1 MYPTIPTRPDRRSRL
16 TLAGAGLLAAA
27 VLVVGCAMTA
37 ADGSDEQLAATPS
50 SVPEATPPSLPLAE
64 PEPGPDAATAAAPR
78 PTTTAPAADPGN
90 SEPDEDAL
98 DDADNSGDVPEPEVG
113 DGQSGGDDDQGDDEQ
128 GDDGDVDV
136 DVDLDPDDDA
146 EPQDATPCDLL
157 EQDGSSLV
165 AWPDPIVL
173 DDGHYDGTV
182 NITNCSDGDV
192 DWTAKTKPSVALA
205 TAGANILPGE
215 TAELDFTV
223 DKDSWGPGAIDLK
236 IKVSEP
242 GHNHYVDVHG
252 YRPLTGADLVGDLD
266 LTAGEGTGGCAL
278 QCIVSAV
285 LQPNFSTPNLGLDI
299 TTNTPARI
307 RTYVSTE
314 APDEEDDHPVF
325 PGVDPMDMSPAGVT
339 NHLAH
344 LSPLEA
350 GTKYYIIVS
359 ATDQFEHT
367 AYRSGSFVTITPYEN
382 PDGFDFG
389 GPEPGCANECI
400 TKALLTPGDH
410 TSRHLDVESHTPS
423 QFQVFVSTEPPSVD
437 ENGWPSFAETVVWEN
452 SGLEFETTWEV
463 DLTGLQPD
471 TTYYII
477 VQATDANG
485 NVDRRAGEFHT
496 PQAPEFDVTFE
507 VLNIHVDHDGDSVGR
522 GELAFGWRVGDEQA
536 GHRGEDKLSDGDNVH
551 FSNSQTFFTAH
562 GITDWLPTVYIGAT
576 ERDADGLIEFCSA
589 GTGTSTDH
597 GSNGGCDTVWSVSS
611 SGLVTLGSLDSYP
624 TCNEV
629 GFDWANAEQ
638 RCLTITTAGLA
649 PGGYPEFTA
658 YVGVTVSG

>member
-1 MYPTIPTRPDRRSRL
+1 MYPTNPTIRPDRRNRL

-37 ADGSDEQLAATPS
+37 ADGSDEQLAAP
-50 SVPEATPPSLPLAE
+50 PATPPTVSDTLR
-64 PEPGPDAATAAAPR
+64 DSDTTSS
-78 PTTTAPAADPGN
+78 TTTTTPAADPGH

-98 DDADNSGDVPEPEVG
+98 DGADNSGDLPEPEVG
-113 DGQSGGDDDQGDDEQ
+113 DGQSGDSNEDDDNQ
-128 GDDGDVDV
+128 GDDGN
-136 DVDLDPDDDA
+136 VDLDPDDDA
-146 EPQDATPCDLL
+146 EPQGGGPCDLL
-157 EQDGSSLV
+157 AQDGSSLV

-182 NITNCSDGDV
+182 NITNCSDGDI
-192 DWTAKTKPSVALA
+192 DWTAATKPSVALA

-215 TAELDFTV
+215 TAGLDFTI
-223 DKDSWGPGAIDLK
+223 DNDAWDPGAIDFK

-242 GHNHYVDVHG
+242 GHNHYVDVHA
-252 YRPLTGADLVGDLD
+252 YRQLTGADLVADVG
-266 LTAGEGTGGCAL
+266 LTAGEGAGGCAL

-285 LQPNFSTPNLGLDI
+285 LQPNFSSPDLGLDI

-314 APDEEDDHPVF
+314 APGEEDGHPVF
-325 PGVDPMDMSPAGVT
+325 PGVEPMDTSPDGVI
-339 NHLAH
+339 NHDAH

-359 ATDQFEHT
+359 ATDEYEHT
-367 AYRSGSFVTITPYEN
+367 AFRSGSFVTITPYEN

-410 TSRHLDVESHTPS
+410 TSRHLSVESHTPA
-423 QFQVFVSTEPPSVD
+423 QFQVFVSTEPPAVD
-437 ENGWPSFAETVVWEN
+437 ENGWPSFAETIVWEN
-452 SGLEFETTWEV
+452 SGLELASTWEV
-463 DLTGLQPD
+463 DLTGLQPG

-477 VQATDANG
+477 VQASDANG

-496 PQAPEFDVTFE
+496 PEAPEFDVAFE
-507 VLNIHVDHDGDSVGR
+507 VLSIHVDYDGDAGINR

-536 GHRGEDKLSDGDNVH
+536 GYRGEDKLSDGDSVH

-562 GITDWLPTVYIGAT
+562 DITDWLPTVYINAT
-576 ERDADGLIEFCSA
+576 ERDADGLVEFCSA
-589 GTGTSTDH
+589 GLGTATDH
-597 GSNGGCDTVWSVSS
+597 GSNGDCDAVWSVAS
-611 SGLVTLGSLDSYP
+611 SGLVTLGSLDGYP
-624 TCNEV
+624 TCADL
-629 GFDWANAEQ
+629 GFDWANPEQ
-638 RCLTITTAGLA
+638 RCLTITTAGQA

-658 YVGVTVSG
+658 YVGVTVNG